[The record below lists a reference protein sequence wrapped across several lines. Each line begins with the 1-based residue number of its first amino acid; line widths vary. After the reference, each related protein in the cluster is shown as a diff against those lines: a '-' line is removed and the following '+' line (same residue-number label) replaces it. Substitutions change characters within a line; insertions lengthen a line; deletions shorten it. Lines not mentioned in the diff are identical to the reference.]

1 MNKPPVAVQR
11 GAYRISTDPALLDIG
26 VIHEWLSTQSYW
38 AQGRSYE
45 VVAQAIAHSLCF
57 GVYRGSE
64 QAGFARVVTD
74 YATFGWLCDVFIL
87 DAHRGQGLGTWL
99 VETVVAHP
107 QLAEMRLL
115 ILATRDA
122 HTLYA
127 RHGDFV
133 PLEQADR
140 WMLRRR
146 G

>member
-1 MNKPPVAVQR
+1 MSEFSFEAQR

>member
-45 VVAQAIAHSLCF
+45 VVARSIAHSLCF